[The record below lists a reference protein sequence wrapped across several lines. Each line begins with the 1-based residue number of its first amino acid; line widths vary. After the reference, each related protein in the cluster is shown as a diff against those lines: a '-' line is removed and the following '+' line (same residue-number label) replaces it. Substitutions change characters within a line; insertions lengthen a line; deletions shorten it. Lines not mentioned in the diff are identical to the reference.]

1 MLTCDARSACA
12 CTCLFNARSFAVSLQ
27 LHSRAVFSPRQQR
40 DRVEGER
47 PSHRAMAQN
56 SGGKNFWGL
65 MQSIVVDSGLAAAA
79 GEAVATRVPAG
90 ARSHLAAA
98 GEAVARSVRRS
109 AFEVVPP
116 SELGLVLLTS
126 RLTDLAYCATTPEAI
141 AAGVSTLLAHSS
153 LVWFKPQDP
162 RSAAHD
168 AQWYLARGTL
178 PPGVDGPGGPALF
191 LVFRGTQSVVDVM
204 NDVMAR
210 PKAAVR
216 SPSPGPGP
224 GPNP

>member
-1 MLTCDARSACA
+1 
-12 CTCLFNARSFAVSLQ
+12 
-27 LHSRAVFSPRQQR
+27 
-40 DRVEGER
+40 
-47 PSHRAMAQN
+47 MAQN

-109 AFEVVPP
+109 ALEVVPP
-116 SELGLVLLTS
+116 SELGILLLTS

-141 AAGVSTLLAHSS
+141 AAGVSTLLAQSS

-178 PPGVDGPGGPALF
+178 PPSVDGPGGPALF

-216 SPSPGPGP
+216 SSSPSPGPSP
-224 GPNP
+224 SPSPKPSQ